1 MTARTIPMGVKGTS
15 LHICTRTKGL
25 TCILL
30 SNVGKKIEARR
41 GATSAITWLRRKKA
55 GIPPQETWMES
66 FSHYAR
72 LELNM
77 QNTEWWPKPVMGSN
91 PGPYLISVTLNHPL
105 DLSFLIHKMGA

>member
-55 GIPPQETWMES
+55 GIPSQETWMES

-77 QNTEWWPKPVMGSN
+77 QNRVVAKTCHGFKSWSIS
-91 PGPYLISVTLNHPL
+91 YLCDIKSPSRPQFPHP
-105 DLSFLIHKMGA
+105 